1 MSKDAL
7 DKELDSWNAEDPD
20 KMKELLDADLEDYA
34 AKRDD
39 APASNTNDK
48 AAAANDDD
56 LELEK

>member
-39 APASNTNDK
+39 VPASNTNDK
-48 AAAANDDD
+48 AAANDED